1 METGQNVYHVPVDA
15 VIHSIGKPSK
25 KSSPMPNRD
34 FGKGFG
40 ELGDELDYLPK

>member
-15 VIHSIGKPSK
+15 VIHGIRKPSK
-25 KSSPMPNRD
+25 EGSPLPDCD

-40 ELGDELDYLPK
+40 VLGDELDHLLK